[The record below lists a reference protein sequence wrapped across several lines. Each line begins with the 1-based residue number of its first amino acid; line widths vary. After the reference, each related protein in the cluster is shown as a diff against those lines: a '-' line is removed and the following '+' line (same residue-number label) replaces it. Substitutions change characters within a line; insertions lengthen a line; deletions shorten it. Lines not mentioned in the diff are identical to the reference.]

1 MRVMAEPE
9 VPAATATRSRERT
22 RRKLLDAAAQ
32 VFAEVGLDAASVE
45 AICERAGFTRGAF
58 YSNFETKDELFLE
71 LVGNVARE
79 RVDAVRS
86 RVLQLESEGALGDV
100 PTLALD
106 IVQRVLDIS
115 ADDRL
120 GVLLMNEIRIHALRN
135 PDLAAAYLQQEAEM
149 QRGVAQIVSDIGRA
163 KGIEFRVSADEA
175 ARIMLLVWEGA
186 AVRAAMAGVDAEGR
200 AVLVGGPGSHLVAAL
215 AASDLLIVV
224 PEEVIE
230 LAAGESVETIA
241 L

>member
-1 MRVMAEPE
+1 MTDV
-9 VPAATATRSRERT
+9 VAATTRRREATRQ
-22 RRKLLDAAAQ
+22 KLLDAAAQ

-86 RVLQLESEGALGDV
+86 RVLQLESEGALGET
-100 PTLALD
+100 PSLALD

-135 PDLAAAYLQQEAEM
+135 PQLAAAYLSQEDEM
-149 QRGVAQIVSDIGRA
+149 RRSVAQIIEDIARA
-163 KGIEFRVSADEA
+163 KQLRFRMPADEA
-175 ARIMLLVWEGA
+175 ARLMLTVWEGA
-186 AVRAAMAGVDAEGR
+186 SVRAVMAGLDY
-200 AVLVGGPGSHLVAAL
+200 
-215 AASDLLIVV
+215 
-224 PEEVIE
+224 EEMCRRTNAE
-230 LAAGESVETIA
+230 LARVADLIIDTPSR
-241 L
+241 